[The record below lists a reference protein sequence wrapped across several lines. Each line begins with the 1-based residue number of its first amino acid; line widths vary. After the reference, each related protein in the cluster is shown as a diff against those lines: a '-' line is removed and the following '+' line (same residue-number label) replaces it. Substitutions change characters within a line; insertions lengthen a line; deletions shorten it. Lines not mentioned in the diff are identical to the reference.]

1 MALSELPTRPKEP
14 EEVYAE
20 YDENFGWCVFGVNS
34 GFCYASM
41 STQQEAEQKAEE
53 LNKCRNKT

>member
-1 MALSELPTRPKEP
+1 MPLPTRPKEP

-20 YDENFGWCVFGVNS
+20 YDENFGWCVFGVHS

-41 STQQEAEQKAEE
+41 STQQEAEQKAIE
-53 LNKCRNKT
+53 LNKCQNNP

>member
-1 MALSELPTRPKEP
+1 MPLPTRPKEP

-20 YDENFGWCVFGVNS
+20 YDENFGWCVFGVHS

-41 STQQEAEQKAEE
+41 STEEEANQKVIE
-53 LNKCRNKT
+53 LNKCQNNP